1 MGKNF
6 KQLINLGIQN
16 NLSRNDFNQK
26 EKEMKR
32 QTKENINLNT
42 QNNLFLKKLEKNETN
57 LKQNLFNFQNKL
69 DQELENEI
77 KLNQIYKLKREELIN
92 IIYNYI
98 NKINY
103 LDKEVKEKDNEINK
117 LKNKNKDNEDKI
129 NKAYKKLI
137 EEKNNEIKDL
147 KKFNEKK
154 KKKHEEIL
162 KIYNLLSEENN
173 LLKNEL
179 INSK

>member
-1 MGKNF
+1 
-6 KQLINLGIQN
+6 
-16 NLSRNDFNQK
+16 
-26 EKEMKR
+26 MKK
-32 QTKENINLNT
+32 QTKENINFKT
-42 QNNLFLKKLEKNETN
+42 QNNLLFKKLEKNEEN

-77 KLNQIYKLKREELIN
+77 KLNQIYKLKKEDLII

-98 NKINY
+98 NKIDY
-103 LDKEVKEKDNEINK
+103 LDKEVKEKNNEINK
-117 LKNKNKDNEDKI
+117 LTNKNKENEDKI
-129 NKAYKKLI
+129 NKTYKKLI

-147 KKFNEKK
+147 KKMNEKRK
-154 KKKHEEIL
+154 KKQEEIL

-179 INSK
+179 INTKKNIE